1 MDEAGMVF
9 VAAAAGVICTLGAV
23 GLGGFAYWMMRVKPK
38 QQLQESVPPLPLD
51 VIPPPPSLN
60 RPAPP
65 ARIPDADIYQTVLDE
80 EIPADTMPWL
90 EGIGGVI
97 SGQKINIYRE
107 EVLLGRSRV
116 CDVQIQD
123 PKVSR
128 QHALLRLYNGRY
140 FIQDM
145 QSSRGTLVN
154 NRSVDTHLLA
164 DGDEIR
170 LGDSTMIFHL
180 PRK

>member
-1 MDEAGMVF
+1 MVF
-9 VAAAAGVICTLGAV
+9 AAVAGVLCTLGAM
-23 GLGGFAYWMMRVKPK
+23 GLGAAIYYWVLRVRP
-38 QQLQESVPPLPLD
+38 QTSVPIQ
-51 VIPPPPSLN
+51 VPPPPEVVLP
-60 RPAPP
+60 PAPP
-65 ARIPDADIYQTVLDE
+65 AKMSPSSSEVDVYQTVLDE
-80 EIPADTMPWL
+80 DIPSVDSLPWL

-97 SGQKINIYRE
+97 SGQKISVHRE
-107 EVLLGRSRV
+107 ETLLGRSRV

-154 NRSVDTHLLA
+154 SRSVETHLLNE
-164 DGDEIR
+164 GDEIR
-170 LGDSTMIFHL
+170 LGDSTMVFHL

>member
-1 MDEAGMVF
+1 MVF
-9 VAAAAGVICTLGAV
+9 AAAATGVLCTLGAI
-23 GLGGFAYWMMRVKPK
+23 GLGAAMYWILRIRPQKEVADAI
-38 QQLQESVPPLPLD
+38 Q
-51 VIPPPPSLN
+51 PPPPPQEIALP
-60 RPAPP
+60 PAPSTKKP
-65 ARIPDADIYQTVLDE
+65 AAVSEVDVYQTVLDE
-80 EIPADTMPWL
+80 EMPSTDSLPWL

-97 SGQKINIYRE
+97 SGQKISIHRE
-107 EVLLGRSRV
+107 ETLLGRSRV

-154 NRSVDTHLLA
+154 SRSVETHLLNE
-164 DGDEIR
+164 GDEIR
-170 LGDSTMIFHL
+170 LGDSTMVFHL